1 MSLFDSIAKMSDDQ
15 RIRYVKLYLNYD
27 NSIEGFK
34 DIPLFSSFSSWS
46 GSEVPMIHKRLD
58 FLHKLSQEIHGL
70 EYLEHKHYI
79 EEKINSLNLYA
90 KEVEI
95 REILRGY

>member
-1 MSLFDSIAKMSDDQ
+1 
-15 RIRYVKLYLNYD
+15 
-27 NSIEGFK
+27 
-34 DIPLFSSFSSWS
+34 
-46 GSEVPMIHKRLD
+46 MIHKRLD